1 MRKLIIQN
9 LKEFFFIGFDNQFN
23 ILAELES
30 QINEK
35 QEIQDVVFIEYKTDK
50 DCIFRLKKIEY
61 KERVEVFTYVYESTI
76 S

>member
-1 MRKLIIQN
+1 MRKLIVQN
-9 LKEFFFIGFDNQFN
+9 LKEFFFTGFDNQFN

-35 QEIQDVVFIEYKTDK
+35 EEIQDVIFIEYKTEK

-61 KERVEVFTYVYESTI
+61 KERIEVFTYVYESTI